1 VSKDA
6 DIRKKKIL
14 NIIISEYI
22 TTATP
27 VASEM
32 LQRGFNLGV
41 SSATIRND
49 MATLEE
55 EGFISRP
62 HTSAGCVPLQKGYRH
77 YVESLTDSKGLSE
90 EEQQQIRRLFMEA
103 SDEVDRWLRLSA
115 ALISRLVGNVAVVSL
130 PKASNTRFKHLELV
144 SMHDFLG
151 LLVLVLSEANLKQQL
166 LTFNEPLNQD
176 QLTRIANKL
185 NASYAGLT
193 GDAISKLRLELS
205 AAEKQVTDTV
215 VSIMDNEKAPETEQ
229 MYLDGLRL
237 VLNQPEFIKKERML
251 QMIDLLDAKDRL
263 VLVIDKQSGDEKI
276 KVIIGEESGEEA
288 LHDLSLVL
296 GRYGVPQ
303 KMGGNIGVIGPTR
316 MDYGRT
322 IATVDY
328 VSQILSYLMSE
339 VCRSD

>member
-1 VSKDA
+1 MSKDSEQ
-6 DIRKKKIL
+6 RKKKIL

-62 HTSAGCVPLQKGYRH
+62 HTSAGCIPMPKGYRH
-77 YVESLTDSKGLSE
+77 YVESLTGSKGLSE
-90 EEQQQIRRLFMEA
+90 EEQEQIRHLFMEA
-103 SDEVDRWLRLSA
+103 SDEVERWLKLA
-115 ALISRLVGNVAVVSL
+115 AAMISRLVGNAAVVST
-130 PKASNTRFKHLELV
+130 PKASTTRFKHLELV

-151 LLVLVLSEANLKQQL
+151 LLVLVLSETTLKQQL
-166 LTFNEPLNQD
+166 LTFNEPINQD
-176 QLTRIANKL
+176 QLTRISNKL
-185 NASYAGLT
+185 NASYTGLT
-193 GDAISKLRLELS
+193 STAIARMRLELS
-205 AAEKQVTDTV
+205 PAEKQVMDAI
-215 VSIMDNEKAPETEQ
+215 VSIMDNEKSSETEQ
-229 MYLDGLRL
+229 TYLDGLRL

-251 QMIDLLDAKDRL
+251 QMIELLEARERL
-263 VLVIDKQSGDEKI
+263 VLVIDRQSEDEKI

-288 LHDLSLVL
+288 LQDLSLVL

-303 KMGGNIGVIGPTR
+303 KLGGNISVIGPTR
-316 MDYGRT
+316 MDYGRA
-322 IATVDY
+322 IASVNY

-339 VCRSD
+339 VYRSE